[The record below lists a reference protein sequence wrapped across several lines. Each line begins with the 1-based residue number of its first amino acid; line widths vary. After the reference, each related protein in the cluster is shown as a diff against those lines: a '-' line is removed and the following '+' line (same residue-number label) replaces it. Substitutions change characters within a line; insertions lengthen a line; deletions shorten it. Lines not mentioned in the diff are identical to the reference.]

1 MWSNLVAGWLAVL
14 NIKLIL
20 ILLLSVPLGI
30 IVGVLPG
37 IGAMVGVTVLLP
49 MTFGMDPGQGI
60 CMLVAVYCG
69 AFYGGAVSAILINT
83 PGTPA
88 AICTILD
95 GYPMACKGEAHRALT
110 AAVVASFIGGVFS
123 VLVLTF
129 CAPLIAK
136 IALEFS
142 YTEYFSIAL
151 FGIIT
156 IIASSSRKSFLKG
169 LIMGTFGLFLSTVG
183 QDKMGTVMRFTFNVL
198 DLSRGLPLLP
208 LVVGLFAISQAL
220 LLTEKGAKAVR
231 MERMEGKTGLWEMF
245 KVMWKFK
252 TTLLKSSLIG
262 TIVGAIPGTGA
273 AISSFV
279 AYSEAKRA
287 SKDPE
292 QFGTGTI
299 EGVIASESSNNSV
312 TGGALIPVLTLG
324 IPGDPITAIM
334 LGAFLIHGLIP
345 GPMLFIKSAQLVYT
359 IFSTMMV
366 TYFLMLAYGYF
377 GSYIFASLLKI
388 QESILVPII
397 LVISFIGAYAMN
409 SSLFDVGLS
418 LVFGVV
424 GYFLTKFEFP
434 LPPIFMGL
442 LLGPIA
448 EESLRQSL
456 VASNGS
462 WTIFITQPI
471 SAAFLGITA
480 LIVLRKAYV
489 LIFPKKP
496 AAVPEGKI

>member
-1 MWSNLVAGWLAVL
+1 MFSDLLAGWTAIL

-20 ILLLSVPLGI
+20 VLLFSVPLGI

-49 MTFGMDPGQGI
+49 LTFGMEPSMGI
-60 CMLVAVYCG
+60 SMLVAVYCG
-69 AFYGGAVSAILINT
+69 AFYGGAVSAVLINT

-95 GYPMACKGEAHRALT
+95 GYPMARKGEAHKALT

-129 CAPLIAK
+129 CAPVIAK
-136 IALEFS
+136 VALRFS
-142 YTEYFSIAL
+142 YTEYFAVAV
-151 FGIIT
+151 FGIVMFIT
-156 IIASSSRKSFLKG
+156 SSSRKSFLKG
-169 LIMGTFGLFLSTVG
+169 LITGTLGLFLSTVG
-183 QDKMGTVMRFTFNVL
+183 QDKMGTVGRFTFDIL

-208 LVVGLFAISQAL
+208 VVVGLFAISQAL

-231 MERMEGKTGLWEMF
+231 LEKMEGKAGLWEMF
-245 KVMWKFK
+245 KVMGRFK
-252 TTLLKSSLIG
+252 STLLKSSLIG
-262 TIVGAIPGTGA
+262 TGVGAIPGTGA

-287 SKDPE
+287 SKTPE
-292 QFGTGTI
+292 KFGTGYI

-334 LGAFLIHGLIP
+334 LGAFLVHGLIP
-345 GPMLFIKSAQLVYT
+345 GPMLFVESATFVYT
-359 IFSTMMV
+359 IFSTMLV
-366 TYFLMLAYGYF
+366 TYFLVLAFGYF
-377 GSYIFASLLKI
+377 GAYIFAAVLKVR
-388 QESILVPII
+388 EAILVPII
-397 LVISFIGAYAMN
+397 LVISFIGAYATN
-409 SSLFDVGLS
+409 SSLFDTALA
-418 LVFGVV
+418 LIFGVV
-424 GYFLTKFEFP
+424 GYFLTKFGFP
-434 LPPIFMGL
+434 LPPIVMGL

-456 VASNGS
+456 VVSDGS
-462 WTIFITQPI
+462 WSIFVAKPI
-471 SAAFLGITA
+471 SAVFLVVTA
-480 LIVLRKAYV
+480 LIMVRKAYV
-489 LIFPKKP
+489 LLFRKDSS
-496 AAVPEGKI
+496 